1 VERCAEHRAR
11 LGDQK
16 CKLRGTLCHK
26 IVLLDRRRLRLAWY
40 WYYYITCKISHA
52 LAPQLASWHSEISQ
66 SDLMPMYSELHN
78 TGGSVMAR
86 MCCCTVLGCEQK
98 SVEVEFRWL
107 NLRVCNANYAAEQ
120 AIDAKFWWRKKVC
133 RTLGVVAG
141 AHRVLWV
148 VEKALGPIRGTS
160 TDLPLIPGTVLVS
173 GQLDIVATA
182 IKRISTKSHESL
194 ATMG

>member
-1 VERCAEHRAR
+1 
-11 LGDQK
+11 
-16 CKLRGTLCHK
+16 
-26 IVLLDRRRLRLAWY
+26 
-40 WYYYITCKISHA
+40 
-52 LAPQLASWHSEISQ
+52 
-66 SDLMPMYSELHN
+66 M
-78 TGGSVMAR
+78 
-86 MCCCTVLGCEQK
+86 
-98 SVEVEFRWL
+98 
-107 NLRVCNANYAAEQ
+107 
-120 AIDAKFWWRKKVC
+120 
-133 RTLGVVAG
+133 AG